1 MAQDSSVKRQRL
13 ESMPVSG
20 ITSAYDRVLADA
32 TAAST
37 GVYSGRL
44 PWEVGCFRDIF
55 KGPASTVAVPAAKA
69 LPIKEVSLP
78 GDTPEESAVRTTP
91 DGHVRP
97 PIFSQVLKK
106 APKSLLG
113 TRSSTEREAVLR
125 RWVLVLSHNLQ
136 GSAVGRY
143 LESDPG
149 NGISIVSDA
158 LGGKSTST
166 ILKRVRFCAR
176 FIAWGDKH
184 GYLVF
189 PLRASIV
196 VEFMRVLDKPSQ
208 QGECMETVNFLIH
221 VMGVDSQQNL
231 ARDPLL
237 QGLVRGAQFS
247 ERERKQS
254 RVLSVKEIEALEEA
268 LAGHSLNKIDRYAVG
283 VFLFQVYSRARVSDI
298 RSITKFD
305 VDMIGS
311 QGYLEARTTD
321 HKNRRKGTGLGMS
334 LCLVAPAS
342 GLGKKPWALSFLE
355 AARDVGIELENGHRG
370 PLLPRL
376 SYSHEWTN
384 SAVSASETTSW
395 LNRIIEALVPGGCAE
410 GLTSHGMKA
419 TTLSWLAKGGWSE
432 PTRLILGHHS
442 LGSRRTLESYSRD
455 VQAQPL
461 RELEDCLRMI
471 KAGSFLPDA
480 TRSGMMLTNNK
491 ATFSPGPRTLEE
503 ARPFFSRQAS
513 SENPGGHQDFNDES
527 GADWGRDHEEAEFSE
542 VAVDSGFA
550 SGLGSWSECDPPL
563 SEEGFRPESSAAQG
577 QQSAASDDPEDSS
590 ESDSSGEDTAEDED
604 RKYEV
609 LSSAPEIEKLAPQV
623 EFGVDLDVYQ
633 NPRTLSLH
641 GRAKGS
647 TGPLICGRSVSGMK
661 LFVGRVHSK
670 TWRCKQC
677 MAGRPIRDAGA
688 AANFINSRLGSRQR

>member
-1 MAQDSSVKRQRL
+1 
-13 ESMPVSG
+13 MPVSG

-321 HKNRRKGTGLGMS
+321 HKNRRKGTG
-334 LCLVAPAS
+334 
-342 GLGKKPWALSFLE
+342 
-355 AARDVGIELENGHRG
+355 
-370 PLLPRL
+370 
-376 SYSHEWTN
+376 
-384 SAVSASETTSW
+384 
-395 LNRIIEALVPGGCAE
+395 GCAE

-419 TTLSWLAKGGWSE
+419 TTLSWLAKGGWS
-432 PTRLILGHHS
+432 
-442 LGSRRTLESYSRD
+442 
-455 VQAQPL
+455 AQPL

-471 KAGSFLPDA
+471 K
-480 TRSGMMLTNNK
+480 
-491 ATFSPGPRTLEE
+491 
-503 ARPFFSRQAS
+503 AS

-577 QQSAASDDPEDSS
+577 QQSAALDDPEDSS

-647 TGPLICGRSVSGMK
+647 TVELARAVAMPCHVHRAAKMRASCSFQRSRCPTQ
-661 LFVGRVHSK
+661 LFAWCIAV
-670 TWRCKQC
+670 
-677 MAGRPIRDAGA
+677 
-688 AANFINSRLGSRQR
+688 

>member
-1 MAQDSSVKRQRL
+1 MRCFL
-13 ESMPVSG
+13 GSG
-20 ITSAYDRVLADA
+20 QKAMQAMLSISRTYENTADYKIQ
-32 TAAST
+32 THSE
-37 GVYSGRL
+37 R
-44 PWEVGCFRDIF
+44 
-55 KGPASTVAVPAAKA
+55 
-69 LPIKEVSLP
+69 
-78 GDTPEESAVRTTP
+78 
-91 DGHVRP
+91 
-97 PIFSQVLKK
+97 
-106 APKSLLG
+106 LLG

-125 RWVLVLSHNLQ
+125 RWILILSHNLE

-143 LESDPG
+143 LESDPS

-176 FIAWGDKH
+176 LIAWGDKH

-189 PLRASIV
+189 PLRASII

-231 ARDPLL
+231 AHDPLL

-254 RVLSVKEIEALEEA
+254 RVLSVKETEALEEA

-298 RSITKFD
+298 RSITKFE

-321 HKNRRKGTGLGMS
+321 HKNRRKGAGLGMS
-334 LCLVAPAS
+334 LCLVAPAN

-355 AARDVGIELENGHRG
+355 SAHDVGIDLEKGHR
-370 PLLPRL
+370 
-376 SYSHEWTN
+376 
-384 SAVSASETTSW
+384 
-395 LNRIIEALVPGGCAE
+395 
-410 GLTSHGMKA
+410 
-419 TTLSWLAKGGWSE
+419 
-432 PTRLILGHHS
+432 
-442 LGSRRTLESYSRD
+442 
-455 VQAQPL
+455 
-461 RELEDCLRMI
+461 
-471 KAGSFLPDA
+471 GSFLPDA
-480 TRSGMMLTNNK
+480 TRSGMMLTNVK
-491 ATFSPGPRTLEE
+491 ATFPPEPPTLEE
-503 ARPFFSRQAS
+503 DRPLNSIQAS
-513 SENPGGHQDFNDES
+513 SDDPGGHQRSNDEV
-527 GADWGRDHEEAEFSE
+527 GADWGRDQEEAEFSE
-542 VAVDSGFA
+542 VAAESEFA
-550 SGLGSWSECDPPL
+550 SGLGSWSECDQPL
-563 SEEGFRPESSAAQG
+563 SEEGFRAELSAAPG
-577 QQSAASDDPEDSS
+577 QPSATLNDPEDSS
-590 ESDSSGEDTAEDED
+590 ESDSSGEDAADDED

-623 EFGVDLDVYQ
+623 EFGVDLEVYQ

-647 TGPLICGRSVSGMK
+647 SGPLICGRSVSGMK

-677 MAGRPIRDAGA
+677 MAGRPIRDSGA

>member
-13 ESMPVSG
+13 ESTPVSG

-69 LPIKEVSLP
+69 LPIKEVCLP

-143 LESDPG
+143 LESDPS

-237 QGLVRGAQFS
+237 QGL
-247 ERERKQS
+247 
-254 RVLSVKEIEALEEA
+254 EEA

-321 HKNRRKGTGLGMS
+321 HKNRRKGAGLGLS

-376 SYSHEWTN
+376 SFSHEWTN

-491 ATFSPGPRTLEE
+491 ATFPPEPPTLEE
-503 ARPFFSRQAS
+503 ARPFFSCQAS

-563 SEEGFRPESSAAQG
+563 NEEGFRPESSAAQG
-577 QQSAASDDPEDSS
+577 QQSAALDDPEDSS